1 MPDRPRRLAYL
12 GTPAVA
18 VPPLQALVAAGFEV
32 PVVVTGADKRRG
44 RGSATTASPVK
55 KAASELGLTV
65 SHDVDDLLGA
75 GAQLGVVVAFGRLI
89 RPHVLAAVPMVNLHF
104 SLLPRWRGAA
114 PVERAVLAGDPTTG
128 VCLMAVEHGLDTGG
142 VYRRA
147 EVPIGPGDTVDGLR
161 LELVERGVELL
172 LDAFRHGFGPAEPQ
186 RGEPTYAAKLTAAEL
201 ELDWGAPAVVLDR
214 VVRTGGAWT
223 TLRGAR
229 CKVLA
234 ASPVAAP
241 VGLGPGEL
249 AGTVVGTGAGALEL
263 HEVQPEGRRR
273 QLAAEWVRGARLA
286 DGERFGR

>member
-1 MPDRPRRLAYL
+1 MA
-12 GTPAVA
+12 
-18 VPPLQALVAAGFEV
+18 PLQALVGAGYEIT
-32 PVVVTGADKRRG
+32 VVVTGADKRRG
-44 RGSATTASPVK
+44 RGSGTTPSPVK
-55 KAASELGLTV
+55 QAASELGLTV
-65 SHDVDDLLGA
+65 SHDVDDVPDS

-89 RPHVLAAVPMVNLHF
+89 RPHVLATVPMVNLHF

-114 PVERAVLAGDPTTG
+114 PVERAVLAGDATTG

-147 EVPIGPGDTVDGLR
+147 ELPIGPGDTVDGLR
-161 LELVERGVELL
+161 HLLVERGIDLL
-172 LDAFRHGFGPAEPQ
+172 LDALGHGFGPPVPQ
-186 RGEPTYAAKLTAAEL
+186 QGEPTYASKLTVAEL
-201 ELDWGAPAVVLDR
+201 ELDWSAPAVVLDR

-223 TLRGAR
+223 TLRGRR

-241 VGLGPGEL
+241 ADLGPGAL
-249 AGTVVGTGAGALEL
+249 MGTVVGTGAGALDL

-273 QLAAEWVRGARLA
+273 QPAGEWVRGARLA